1 MRLTLPNGRE
11 NLPRLLPKR
20 QLNDAPGPSGN
31 PLWMLEM
38 TESDHPADSPLFA
51 DEYYYRRPLTPREL
65 LPAVG
70 VGVGVGLVA
79 FYIVRVLLERTP
91 LRPERRPSTQRPKPI
106 IRRSAG
112 G

>member
-1 MRLTLPNGRE
+1 MLLTPPNGRE

-38 TESDHPADSPLFA
+38 TESDHPADSPRSA

-70 VGVGVGLVA
+70 LGVGAGLVA
-79 FYIVRVLLERTP
+79 FYIARVLLERTP

>member
-1 MRLTLPNGRE
+1 
-11 NLPRLLPKR
+11 
-20 QLNDAPGPSGN
+20 
-31 PLWMLEM
+31 MLEM
-38 TESDHPADSPLFA
+38 IESDHPNSPLFA

-65 LPAVG
+65 VPALG

-79 FYIVRVLLERTP
+79 FYVARILLQRTP
-91 LRPERRPSTQRPKPI
+91 LRPERRPSTQRLSPI

>member
-1 MRLTLPNGRE
+1 MTPARP
-11 NLPRLLPKR
+11 P
-20 QLNDAPGPSGN
+20 GN
-31 PLWMLEM
+31 PLWMLDM
-38 TESDHPADSPLFA
+38 TESDRPDSPLLA

-70 VGVGVGLVA
+70 VAVGAGLVA
-79 FYIVRVLLERTP
+79 FYLTRVLLERTP
-91 LRPERRPSTQRPKPI
+91 LRPERRPSTQRLSPI